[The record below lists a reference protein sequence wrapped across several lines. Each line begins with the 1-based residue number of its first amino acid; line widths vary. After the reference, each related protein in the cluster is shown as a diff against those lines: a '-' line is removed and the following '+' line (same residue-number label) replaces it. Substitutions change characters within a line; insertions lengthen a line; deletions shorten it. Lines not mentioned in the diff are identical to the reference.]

1 MKNKIILFTS
11 FLLILIII
19 LMPAKLITT
28 FIPEKSGLTLV
39 GLDGTVWSGSINHLQ
54 AKGWT
59 LGEVKFNTKI
69 LALVTGQLGA
79 DISILE
85 GDLKGDFSFS
95 LKDDKNIELEDVSIK
110 TKLSHFEKY
119 IPFKGIELN
128 GNIETQNLALKLVDS
143 KPKHLSGI
151 TRWNDGA
158 VVFNGKSWQLGNFAI
173 NWKTNEDGSIN
184 GTIMKEKNVLDL
196 QGNINISNQGLLD
209 FSGSI
214 STRVDKSM
222 FNAFIFFADGKPS
235 NGRQGLKFKKK
246 IW

>member
-11 FLLILIII
+11 LLLILIII
-19 LMPAKLITT
+19 LMPAKLITS

-39 GLDGTVWSGSINHLQ
+39 GLDGTVWSGSIDQLQ

-59 LGEVKFNTKI
+59 LTDVKFNTK
-69 LALVTGQLGA
+69 LLSLVTGQLGA
-79 DISILE
+79 DITISE
-85 GDLKGDFSFS
+85 GDLKGGLSFN
-95 LKDDKNIELEDVSIK
+95 LKNEKNIELENVNIK
-110 TKLSHFEKY
+110 TQLSHFEKY

-128 GNIETQNLALKLVDS
+128 GNIETQNLDFKLVDS
-143 KPKHLSGI
+143 KAKHLSGI
-151 TRWNDGA
+151 TQWNDGA

-173 NWKTNEDGSIN
+173 DWKTNEDGSIN

-214 STRVDKSM
+214 SIRIDKAI
-222 FNAFIFFADGKPS
+222 FNAFLFFADGKPS
-235 NGRQGLKFKKK
+235 DGRQKLKFKKK
-246 IW
+246 VW

>member
-19 LMPAKLITT
+19 LMPAKLIKK
-28 FIPEKSGLTLV
+28 FIPEKSGFRLV
-39 GLDGTVWSGSINHLQ
+39 GLDGTVWSGSIDHLQ
-54 AKGWT
+54 GKGWT
-59 LGEVKFNTKI
+59 LSEVKFNTKI

-85 GDLKGDFSFS
+85 GDLKGDLSFS
-95 LKDDKNIELEDVSIK
+95 LKDDKNVELEDVSIK
-110 TKLSHFEKY
+110 TQFSHFEKY

-128 GNIETQNLALKLVDS
+128 GSIETQNLDLKLVDS
-143 KPKHLSGI
+143 KPNYLAGI
-151 TRWNDGA
+151 TQWNDGA

-173 NWKTNEDGSIN
+173 NWQTNEDGSIN
-184 GTIMKEKNVLDL
+184 GTIMKEKNVLDI

-214 STRVDKSM
+214 STGVDKSM
-222 FNAFIFFADGKPS
+222 FNAFLFFADGKPS
-235 NGRQGLKFKKK
+235 DGRQELKFKKK